1 MNKNVPILIGCFSI
15 AVMLM
20 LSVSVPIQFS
30 DARYRDA
37 RYGERVIQDLVNDC
51 DEASCEN
58 IGVIGDDGRANSSCQ
73 VYSFFV
79 YLGLL

>member
-1 MNKNVPILIGCFSI
+1 VYPF
-15 AVMLM
+15 
-20 LSVSVPIQFS
+20 QFS
-30 DARYRDA
+30 SVMQDTEMQ
-37 RYGERVIQDLVNDC
+37 GTGGKVIQDLVNDC

-58 IGVIGDDGRANSSCQ
+58 IGAIGDDGSANSSCQ

>member
-20 LSVSVPIQFS
+20 LSVSVPIQFG
-30 DARYRDA
+30 DARYRVA
-37 RYGERVIQDLVNDC
+37 RYGERVILVNDC

-58 IGVIGDDGRANSSCQ
+58 IGAIGDDGSANSSCH
-73 VYSFFV
+73 VV